1 TSTSTS
7 LRDELPK
14 ESLMSVKLDALI
26 AKTESAIDGEA
37 DAVKKRKLVMRLATL
52 EETKRLMGDDPDDD
66 KGDEGDEDDEDSKSK
81 KAAETAAKMKAKH
94 AAMGHRAKA
103 AEHKAK
109 AAELEEKA
117 KKCEEEASGGEED
130 EGDEDEKKSSEAL

>member
-66 KGDEGDEDDEDSKSK
+66 KGDEGDEDSKSK
-81 KAAETAAKMKAKH
+81 KAAAAAAKMKAKH
-94 AAMGHRAKA
+94 EAMGHRAKA

-117 KKCEEEASGGEED
+117 KKC
-130 EGDEDEKKSSEAL
+130 